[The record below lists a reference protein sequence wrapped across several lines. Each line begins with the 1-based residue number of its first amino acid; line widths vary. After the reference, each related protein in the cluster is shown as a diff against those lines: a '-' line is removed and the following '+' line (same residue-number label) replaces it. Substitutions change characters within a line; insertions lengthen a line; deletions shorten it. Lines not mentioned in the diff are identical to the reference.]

1 MMRALEFL
9 RSHALSSPGLVKF
22 AIAMAVIVG
31 VPPLARRARFPV
43 VVALLLTGVV
53 SGPYGIDVVGQN
65 GRSQTS
71 SPNWGS
77 CC

>member
-1 MMRALEFL
+1 L

-43 VVALLLTGVV
+43 VVAQQIQFLGARVTRRLFPSVFADTLLGLRLPLG
-53 SGPYGIDVVGQN
+53 
-65 GRSQTS
+65 
-71 SPNWGS
+71 
-77 CC
+77 